1 MNIVYKNGRNF
12 SRNFFYLA
20 SLIIRMVIHFIK
32 KLKIF
37 PEIYSKNCSRQKA
50 SKNLP
55 VGVGLHRWGV
65 QSPHIPTDV
74 SRETFVM
81 IYSIRYANK
90 DIAYKNKY
98 RSIKQR
104 KAHIVY
110 IFFIC
115 RFCVTEFFRYLKN
128 KLFHIF

>member
-1 MNIVYKNGRNF
+1 
-12 SRNFFYLA
+12 
-20 SLIIRMVIHFIK
+20 MVIHFIK

-37 PEIYSKNCSRQKA
+37 PEIYSKNCSRYKA

-65 QSPHIPTDV
+65 VPP
-74 SRETFVM
+74 
-81 IYSIRYANK
+81 IYPPMFHVKHLSDFGVCYTHK

-110 IFFIC
+110 VFFIC
-115 RFCVTEFFRYLKN
+115 RFCVTKFFRYLKN